1 MPIYY
6 SMVKGTNLEK
16 LYIKMKKEDLGYV
29 IVQTGR
35 KFGSEGTNPIYV
47 NGKFNEEEYT
57 NTIDV
62 AWDSYGIIV
71 ETATEGDKK
80 QTRGSQIPKV
90 ITMDMFSNGEVS
102 EGYNKEE
109 VIAANK
115 EFNSAEEDLAK
126 FRYEEL
132 LDRLGIIEEDGEFI
146 STSNKTIAE
155 TLQEELL
162 RRDASEN
169 VKDSLNLKEDEEFE
183 IPFEASPSY
192 EQIRSILYSMVN
204 KSFIS
209 PKMNGA
215 PHVQAPSTMFEQENR
230 ILAIKENGVYRLI
243 VTQKQYNSLSAADK
257 KNAIITPDTEKY
269 FNELGEEQK
278 KTAVLTDNTLKFY
291 TKEQPWCEIMLP
303 HWFKDKLKK
312 GKLKNASDEEIINY
326 LNNSKEGQ
334 RILSGMAFRIPTQAL
349 SSIERFKVKAFLPQY
364 MGHTVIVPTE
374 ITKKSGSDFD
384 IDKLNIYLKS
394 IYVDNSGNPRLI
406 EYKGSEEETKQF
418 YAEVFEKGFDKKIS
432 NKSELLEAIDIVL
445 YNLDDPKD
453 LVSKHGDYIM
463 SFRDRFASPMD
474 VRDHLENQLNKMTE
488 EEYYNKRKEDYI
500 NRMYKSAL
508 ENRYYEALERL
519 FELQPIEKILSPVD
533 DGGLKDVSKNLDKL
547 RNDDESAIKGRL
559 LNRNYMS
566 NLRHAFIVGKAWVGI
581 AAVNITGLSL
591 RQKSKV
597 YLDPNRISLLGK
609 REQDFVKNLDIALPH
624 NTMVLDN
631 GQKVVS
637 LSGLKTADGTQY
649 LSDRFSGYATAFVDI
664 AANPFISKIIK
675 SDIVISTF
683 MLLEAVGAGNK
694 GVYFL
699 NQPIIEEYLKILDKK
714 GTKSVL
720 NENNIKKVKELFPA
734 NEKDIKYVKISPE
747 GLEQNIADYYKNG
760 KLRPTKNAEQQKI
773 LDEFIK
779 YKILADQL
787 FEFTQATNYDTTR
800 LTGVDSL
807 YKKELLTKKV
817 RERNIIANIDG
828 VLNETFIGNL
838 TNLLSKSTQAM
849 GTIFKLD
856 EPKIRAYVLDTVK
869 RYATKPFM
877 SNDDYE
883 RITNL
888 IRSSFLDY
896 IIQSH
901 STLNKEISDLLLNE
915 STNIATQLELMKSK
929 YPGISIL
936 QDFEVVSGNREN
948 SAKTVKLKV
957 NLKGD
962 VFAENHYIAK
972 MNELRDYNA
981 ELNEFYN
988 NLIRVAILQGNS
1000 QSAIS
1005 FKNIIPVQDYA
1016 KIITPIVNS
1025 IIPGA
1030 RLDNFTKSMF
1040 ERNNFTNENVF
1051 VPAKIFYAREN
1062 QYGDLWLPAFD
1073 FDKYKF
1079 NSDERQLLKLSEKF
1093 NFTQVSSD
1101 FVKVPRVFKTK
1112 VGIIDEFGETDTQ
1125 QRYIDI
1131 LSGKVMRSEDWKQA
1145 KEKGDQ
1151 SLNDVFY
1158 YKKVYTNEVDQF
1170 GERIPLKIWN
1180 GDENVQAF
1188 EQVYKLMNV
1197 YGDSFRAAEYP
1208 SSNVSSI
1215 FDNGSIKTKELTDEE
1230 IVNAIKNPG
1239 KKNENVTDFLKDE
1252 ENSVSLPTE
1261 EDSWKE
1267 EDNNDTCTPF

>member
-1 MPIYY
+1 
-6 SMVKGTNLEK
+6 
-16 LYIKMKKEDLGYV
+16 
-29 IVQTGR
+29 
-35 KFGSEGTNPIYV
+35 
-47 NGKFNEEEYT
+47 
-57 NTIDV
+57 
-62 AWDSYGIIV
+62 
-71 ETATEGDKK
+71 
-80 QTRGSQIPKV
+80 
-90 ITMDMFSNGEVS
+90 
-102 EGYNKEE
+102 
-109 VIAANK
+109 
-115 EFNSAEEDLAK
+115 
-126 FRYEEL
+126 
-132 LDRLGIIEEDGEFI
+132 
-146 STSNKTIAE
+146 
-155 TLQEELL
+155 
-162 RRDASEN
+162 
-169 VKDSLNLKEDEEFE
+169 
-183 IPFEASPSY
+183 
-192 EQIRSILYSMVN
+192 
-204 KSFIS
+204 
-209 PKMNGA
+209 
-215 PHVQAPSTMFEQENR
+215 
-230 ILAIKENGVYRLI
+230 
-243 VTQKQYNSLSAADK
+243 
-257 KNAIITPDTEKY
+257 
-269 FNELGEEQK
+269 
-278 KTAVLTDNTLKFY
+278 
-291 TKEQPWCEIMLP
+291 
-303 HWFKDKLKK
+303 
-312 GKLKNASDEEIINY
+312 
-326 LNNSKEGQ
+326 
-334 RILSGMAFRIPTQAL
+334 
-349 SSIERFKVKAFLPQY
+349 
-364 MGHTVIVPTE
+364 
-374 ITKKSGSDFD
+374 
-384 IDKLNIYLKS
+384 
-394 IYVDNSGNPRLI
+394 
-406 EYKGSEEETKQF
+406 
-418 YAEVFEKGFDKKIS
+418 
-432 NKSELLEAIDIVL
+432 
-445 YNLDDPKD
+445 
-453 LVSKHGDYIM
+453 
-463 SFRDRFASPMD
+463 
-474 VRDHLENQLNKMTE
+474 
-488 EEYYNKRKEDYI
+488 
-500 NRMYKSAL
+500 
-508 ENRYYEALERL
+508 
-519 FELQPIEKILSPVD
+519 
-533 DGGLKDVSKNLDKL
+533 
-547 RNDDESAIKGRL
+547 
-559 LNRNYMS
+559 
-566 NLRHAFIVGKAWVGI
+566 
-581 AAVNITGLSL
+581 
-591 RQKSKV
+591 
-597 YLDPNRISLLGK
+597 
-609 REQDFVKNLDIALPH
+609 
-624 NTMVLDN
+624 MVLEN

-683 MLLEAVGAGNK
+683 MLLEAIGAGNK

-699 NQPIIEEYLKILDKK
+699 NQPIIEEYLKILDKE
-714 GTKSVL
+714 GTKSVI

-915 STNIATQLELMKSK
+915 STNVATQLELMKSK

-972 MNELRDYNA
+972 MNELRDYNT

-1016 KIITPIVNS
+1016 KIITPIINNIV
-1025 IIPGA
+1025 PGA

-1051 VPAKIFYAREN
+1051 VPAKIFYARES

-1073 FDKYKF
+1073 FNKYKF

-1112 VGIIDEFGETDTQ
+1112 VGIIDEFGKTDTQ

-1131 LSGKVMRSEDWKQA
+1131 LSGKVMRPEDWKQA

-1158 YKKVYTNEVDQF
+1158 YKKVYTNEFDEF

-1180 GDENVQAF
+1180 SDEKVQAF

-1239 KKNENVTDFLKDE
+1239 KKKEIITDSLKDE
-1252 ENSVSLPTE
+1252 ENSLSLPTE

>member
-1 MPIYY
+1 MFFSCFWFFY
-6 SMVKGTNLEK
+6 G
-16 LYIKMKKEDLGYV
+16 
-29 IVQTGR
+29 
-35 KFGSEGTNPIYV
+35 
-47 NGKFNEEEYT
+47 NG
-57 NTIDV
+57 
-62 AWDSYGIIV
+62 
-71 ETATEGDKK
+71 
-80 QTRGSQIPKV
+80 P
-90 ITMDMFSNGEVS
+90 
-102 EGYNKEE
+102 
-109 VIAANK
+109 
-115 EFNSAEEDLAK
+115 
-126 FRYEEL
+126 
-132 LDRLGIIEEDGEFI
+132 
-146 STSNKTIAE
+146 
-155 TLQEELL
+155 
-162 RRDASEN
+162 
-169 VKDSLNLKEDEEFE
+169 
-183 IPFEASPSY
+183 
-192 EQIRSILYSMVN
+192 
-204 KSFIS
+204 
-209 PKMNGA
+209 
-215 PHVQAPSTMFEQENR
+215 
-230 ILAIKENGVYRLI
+230 
-243 VTQKQYNSLSAADK
+243 
-257 KNAIITPDTEKY
+257 
-269 FNELGEEQK
+269 
-278 KTAVLTDNTLKFY
+278 
-291 TKEQPWCEIMLP
+291 
-303 HWFKDKLKK
+303 
-312 GKLKNASDEEIINY
+312 
-326 LNNSKEGQ
+326 
-334 RILSGMAFRIPTQAL
+334 
-349 SSIERFKVKAFLPQY
+349 
-364 MGHTVIVPTE
+364 
-374 ITKKSGSDFD
+374 
-384 IDKLNIYLKS
+384 
-394 IYVDNSGNPRLI
+394 
-406 EYKGSEEETKQF
+406 
-418 YAEVFEKGFDKKIS
+418 
-432 NKSELLEAIDIVL
+432 
-445 YNLDDPKD
+445 
-453 LVSKHGDYIM
+453 
-463 SFRDRFASPMD
+463 
-474 VRDHLENQLNKMTE
+474 
-488 EEYYNKRKEDYI
+488 
-500 NRMYKSAL
+500 
-508 ENRYYEALERL
+508 
-519 FELQPIEKILSPVD
+519 
-533 DGGLKDVSKNLDKL
+533 
-547 RNDDESAIKGRL
+547 
-559 LNRNYMS
+559 
-566 NLRHAFIVGKAWVGI
+566 
-581 AAVNITGLSL
+581 
-591 RQKSKV
+591 
-597 YLDPNRISLLGK
+597 
-609 REQDFVKNLDIALPH
+609 
-624 NTMVLDN
+624 
-631 GQKVVS
+631 
-637 LSGLKTADGTQY
+637 
-649 LSDRFSGYATAFVDI
+649 
-664 AANPFISKIIK
+664 ANPFISKIIK

-683 MLLEAVGAGNK
+683 MLLEAIGAGNK

-699 NQPIIEEYLKILDKK
+699 NQPIIEEYLKILDKE

-817 RERNIIANIDG
+817 RERNIIANVDG

-915 STNIATQLELMKSK
+915 STNVATQLELMKSK

-972 MNELRDYNA
+972 MNELRDYNT

-1016 KIITPIVNS
+1016 KIITPIINNIV
-1025 IIPGA
+1025 PGA

-1051 VPAKIFYAREN
+1051 VPAKIFYARES

-1073 FDKYKF
+1073 FNKYKF

-1131 LSGKVMRSEDWKQA
+1131 LSGKVMRPEDWKQA

-1158 YKKVYTNEVDQF
+1158 YKKVYTNEIDEF

-1180 GDENVQAF
+1180 SDEKVQAF

-1239 KKNENVTDFLKDE
+1239 KKKEIVTDSLKDE
-1252 ENSVSLPTE
+1252 ENSLSLPTE
-1261 EDSWKE
+1261 QDLGLNTDLSQDDFK
-1267 EDNNDTCTPF
+1267 C